1 MINIFASLQITC
13 FQPYS
18 NFVYDGL
25 KKQGT
30 LTVTPLVFKDDNQFR
45 LCRTLHELTFQA
57 YITTQHGFVLEST
70 LISYDTNKSYQIA
83 VSCSGDAATQL
94 LCQNSAK
101 TSQQAVFD
109 LQFKG
114 VDTKITQ
121 TIASYNVNIYNH
133 NSCILSGAISFKSA
147 EQKLTFTGTRSGC
160 DLSDTMVNDPA
171 ATDSAAVMELSIYD
185 GITNET
191 KMISKNILTE
201 LLATVNHHL
210 VVVFDCSLM
219 GAQCVQVFNVFDSTK
234 TYTVSANVK
243 YLTFQRPYDH
253 KQYYLHQ
260 IVNINNI
267 VSLNYPSC
275 YQEIY
280 ATIQQTGVSLILN
293 RNVNIQCTIPAQTR
307 TYQIN
312 VGITGTTTKYII
324 QKNQS
329 DFSFSES
336 EVVIKCQTEECL
348 NQLKIL
354 AEDLQTTIVYQITFL
369 DQSDNQIDYYMSTA
383 QQPPKCVTQLTA
395 QVSDAQLC
403 LTPTVIIDI
412 STCDLLIPKRI
423 PLHVRMYSGSD
434 QILNLQAF
442 DVFNIQKQF
451 CLPCPECASLG
462 SQIDQLQSGVDAKSL
477 VSIQNQYY
485 YIDSFSVTKTVESEW
500 VAASICFG
508 MLAISIIIIIVV
520 YIKM

>member
-1 MINIFASLQITC
+1 MIIIFASLQITC

-30 LTVTPLVFKDDNQFR
+30 LMVTPLVFKDDNQFR

-114 VDTKITQ
+114 VDTKISQ

-147 EQKLTFTGTRSGC
+147 EHKLTFTGMRSGC

-171 ATDSAAVMELSIYD
+171 ATDSAAVMELSILDYRV
-185 GITNET
+185 NET
-191 KMISKNILTE
+191 LLVSKSVLTE
-201 LLATVNHHL
+201 YKTNINNQLT
-210 VVVFDCSLM
+210 VVFDCDIL
-219 GAQCVQVFNVFDSTK
+219 GTICREVYLAFDNNYVFSTSILLLFQTK
-234 TYTVSANVK
+234 NRTYNSKSYNLK
-243 YLTFQRPYDH
+243 E
-253 KQYYLHQ
+253 Q
-260 IVNINNI
+260 INMDNI
-267 VSLNYPSC
+267 VSTNFPQC
-275 YQEIY
+275 YNKLFG
-280 ATIQQTGVSLILN
+280 TIQQNGILIQLQN
-293 RNVNIQCTIPAQTR
+293 NINANCIVPNNTIKTEIFLGLTSTSQ
-307 TYQIN
+307 N
-312 VGITGTTTKYII
+312 YII
-324 QKNQS
+324 SNIVQN
-329 DFSFSES
+329 FSFLDNEFI
-336 EVVIKCQTEECL
+336 IKCQTTQCK
-348 NQLKIL
+348 NTIKQFS
-354 AEDLQTTIVYQITFL
+354 EDLSTIIVYQVIFYNSL
-369 DQSDNQIDYYMSTA
+369 DEVTDYFMSTA

-462 SQIDQLQSGVDAKSL
+462 SQIDQLQSGADAKSL

-508 MLAISIIIIIVV
+508 LLAVTLVIVV
-520 YIKM
+520 VMYVKM